1 MMPVIRIPD
10 PVFERLQQIA
20 KPFVDTPATVIERL
34 LDFYEG
40 HPSQSKG
47 GPSISQRAP
56 NADTAVTSLDPYDP
70 PGLRFT
76 RVIGAEVAG
85 EKASNWNELVQ
96 VAHRQAHAK
105 SKDIDA
111 LRSTTLSKIVIGRK
125 NDSGFHYISDLNL
138 SIQNVDADK
147 AWKNTFHLA
156 KRFNLSITVDVE
168 WPNKDGAEM
177 PGKKGRLTWPP
188 KKG

>member
-1 MMPVIRIPD
+1 MPVIRIPD
-10 PVFERLQQIA
+10 PVFERLQHIA

-40 HPSQSKG
+40 RPGRSKEG
-47 GPSISQRAP
+47 SSISQQTP
-56 NADTAVTSLDPYDP
+56 NLDIAFSILDPYDP

-85 EKASNWNELVQ
+85 EKAHNWNELVQ

-111 LRSTTLSKIVIGRK
+111 VRSATLSKIVVGRK
-125 NDSGFHYISDLNL
+125 NDSGFHYVSDLNL

-147 AWKNTFHLA
+147 AWKSAFHLA
-156 KRFNLSITVDVE
+156 KRFNLNISVDVE
-168 WPNKDGAEM
+168 WPDKDGAEM

-188 KKG
+188 RKG